1 MMKYGLALIAYL
13 AAVSVKGAGAVTV
26 NDAVASLCPD
36 AQNALTTTGQFNTL
50 QAILGVIGDADITL
64 PEGQK
69 EIFVLPTDAA
79 FNDFL
84 SANGL
89 TAEQA
94 LADPELLAR
103 VLTVHVGV
111 ATNNGASIADT
122 VSGNKMRLLTYSDAK
137 VPLTSV
143 PAGTAPAT
151 DLQVQGPMNKVPIET
166 TISCDGNKYVLV
178 AGAVLDPKPVEDAP
192 APDAAMVPAVAMSPE
207 PVPVPLPSPEPVPVP
222 LPSPEP
228 VPVPEPSPEPVPVP
242 EPSPEPS
249 PSPSPS
255 PMPMPSP
262 EPVPVPPPSAAVGA
276 KAVAASALA
285 VVAAALV

>member
-36 AQNALTTTGQFNTL
+36 AQNALTNTGQFNTL

-89 TAEQA
+89 TAEDA

-178 AGAVLDPKPVEDAP
+178 AGAVLDPKPVEEAP

-228 VPVPEPSPEPVPVP
+228 VPFLHLQCQSQ
-242 EPSPEPS
+242 SHSRPS
-249 PSPSPS
+249 PSQCIPSIPNANAI
-255 PMPMPSP
+255 P

>member
-1 MMKYGLALIAYL
+1 M
-13 AAVSVKGAGAVTV
+13 
-26 NDAVASLCPD
+26 
-36 AQNALTTTGQFNTL
+36 
-50 QAILGVIGDADITL
+50 
-64 PEGQK
+64 
-69 EIFVLPTDAA
+69 PTDAA

-94 LADPELLAR
+94 LADPDLLAN

-122 VSGNKMRLLTYSDAK
+122 VSGNKMRLLTYSNAK

-178 AGAVLDPKPVEDAP
+178 AGGVLAPKPAADAAAP
-192 APDAAMVPAVAMSPE
+192 ATDAAMVPADAAMVPTADAMAPE
-207 PVPVPLPSPEPVPVP
+207 TIT
-222 LPSPEP
+222 
-228 VPVPEPSPEPVPVP
+228 VPEPSPEPVPVP
-242 EPSPEPS
+242 VPSPEPVPVPVPSPEPMPMPSPEPAPEPSPE
-249 PSPSPS
+249 

>member
-1 MMKYGLALIAYL
+1 MLI
-13 AAVSVKGAGAVTV
+13 SVRVFFLGDT
-26 NDAVASLCPD
+26 CC
-36 AQNALTTTGQFNTL
+36 NALHCGQCL
-50 QAILGVIGDADITL
+50 ILRVFSCAAL

-89 TAEQA
+89 SAEDA
-94 LADPELLAR
+94 LADPDLLKR

-122 VSGNKMRLLTYSDAK
+122 VSGNKMRLFTYSDAK

-178 AGAVLDPKPVEDAP
+178 AGAVLEPKPVEDAA

-207 PVPVPLPSPEPVPVP
+207 TITVPEPSPEPVPVP

-228 VPVPEPSPEPVPVP
+228 VPVPEPSPEPVPSPEPAP
-242 EPSPEPS
+242 EPSPEPM
-249 PSPSPS
+249 PSPS